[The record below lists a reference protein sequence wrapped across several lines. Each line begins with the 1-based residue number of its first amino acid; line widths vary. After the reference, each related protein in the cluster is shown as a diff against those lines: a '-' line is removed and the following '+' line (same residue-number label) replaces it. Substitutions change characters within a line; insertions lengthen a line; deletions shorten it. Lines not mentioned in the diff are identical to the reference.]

1 MEEMD
6 TLPRHRQTRE
16 MSLEQGLLIRALLLY
31 TTSFQTGG
39 GPIDKIPPFLS
50 SEVLAGPENLQASLP
65 WKFIP
70 GGSVVKNS
78 SAMQKTLV
86 QSLGGQ
92 DPLE

>member
-1 MEEMD
+1 
-6 TLPRHRQTRE
+6 
-16 MSLEQGLLIRALLLY
+16 MSLEQGLLITALLLY
-31 TTSFQTGG
+31 TTSVQTGRV
-39 GPIDKIPPFLS
+39 PIDKIPPFLS
-50 SEVLAGPENLQASLP
+50 LDILAGPENLQASLP

-70 GGSVVKNS
+70 GGSVVKNL